1 MRYFLTYVVFFGV
14 TITAAAQ
21 DKKKPGDVMIYKYL
35 CAETDKL
42 SGKFLDGA
50 KTIDE
55 WKQKRPRLYQEYMD
69 MLGLWPLPEKTPLHA
84 TKTGEV
90 EAHGVVVE
98 KIHFQS
104 KPGLYVPANLYRRK
118 GDNQKRPAIVYVC
131 GHSFKGRD
139 GNKSAHQDHG

>member
-1 MRYFLTYVVFFGV
+1 MRLAILLMIPFLFPLPLS
-14 TITAAAQ
+14 AQ
-21 DKKKPGDVMIYKYL
+21 EKKDPKPGDLMIEKYL
-35 CAETDKL
+35 AAEADKL
-42 SGKFLDGA
+42 SAKFLDGA

-69 MLGLWPLPEKTPLHA
+69 MLGLWPIPEKTPLKA

-104 KPGLYVPANLYRRK
+104 KPGFYVTANVYRAA
-118 GDNQKRPAIVYVC
+118 KR
-131 GHSFKGRD
+131 
-139 GNKSAHQDHG
+139 